1 MIYLRK
7 IRARQG
13 LFKDQKMT
21 VTNNKIF
28 RYFKESKDE
37 LRKVTWPS
45 RKEAIKHTLIVI
57 GVSISVAVFLGLA
70 DYLLN
75 LGLEQLIK

>member
-1 MIYLRK
+1 MPI
-7 IRARQG
+7 
-13 LFKDQKMT
+13 
-21 VTNNKIF
+21 TNNKIF

-57 GVSISVAVFLGLA
+57 GVSVSVALFLGLA
-70 DYLLN
+70 DFLMN
-75 LGLEQLIK
+75 MGLEQLIK

>member
-1 MIYLRK
+1 MSI
-7 IRARQG
+7 
-13 LFKDQKMT
+13 
-21 VTNNKIF
+21 TNNRVF

-57 GVSISVAVFLGLA
+57 GVSVAVAVFLGLA
-70 DYLLN
+70 DYLMN